1 MGGVDDSDGSGVC
14 AGSLLE
20 GGGYGPAYNLGLNT
34 VNEHVHVGCAF
45 LLELTG
51 TFILVVT
58 VLNSAVSAKSAAGNA
73 APMAIG
79 WAVLIVHINLIP
91 YTGCGINPA
100 RSLGPMVGDSL
111 GGAATSV
118 WVRGAWVYYT
128 GEGRVEEG
136 STKEGSTKEG
146 SSEEGRCGEDTSG
159 EEEGWRVQFWRP
171 RQEGGR
177 TGGGRIEEGS
187 TEESGTKEGGK
198 GEGCQPSS

>member
-100 RSLGPMVGDSL
+100 RSLGPMVVDSL

-128 GEGRVEEG
+128 APFVGSLLAAATYKYVFEEPDVEVQGE
-136 STKEGSTKEG
+136 
-146 SSEEGRCGEDTSG
+146 
-159 EEEGWRVQFWRP
+159 VQAKKDGDSNISP
-171 RQEGGR
+171 LL
-177 TGGGRIEEGS
+177 
-187 TEESGTKEGGK
+187 
-198 GEGCQPSS
+198 PPLNL